1 MWPTTR
7 AGANKDGAC
16 VCLAT
21 VLPQYV
27 QYPWRRY
34 RSGLRRRPPPTFT
47 GANAWYLSCGLAG
60 AAVSEQVAIDAVGRP
75 RCFGCLTAFP
85 WAAAQHEVQRA
96 SGEMSPAPTPGGRGH
111 PPGGRDL

>member
-1 MWPTTR
+1 MAIACALPLSSRSVFSTR
-7 AGANKDGAC
+7 GEDIDRDFDGA
-16 VCLAT
+16 
-21 VLPQYV
+21 
-27 QYPWRRY
+27 
-34 RSGLRRRPPPTFT
+34 PPPPSFT
-47 GANAWYLSCGLAG
+47 GASAWYLTCGLAG

>member
-1 MWPTTR
+1 MATACDLPLSSRSVFSTR
-7 AGANKDGAC
+7 GEDIDRDFDGA
-16 VCLAT
+16 
-21 VLPQYV
+21 
-27 QYPWRRY
+27 
-34 RSGLRRRPPPTFT
+34 PPSSFT
-47 GANAWYLSCGLAG
+47 GANAWRPSGGLAG
-60 AAVSEQVAIDAVGRP
+60 ATISEQVAIDAIGRP